1 MSALAASPLVLD
13 RTPRMMRL
21 APLATSL
28 MVASKP
34 MPEFFV
40 DVSATVF
47 RVVLL
52 CEPYR
57 ASNDDGLASEIDVIG
72 VGACYLSFYGSGQY
86 MKRHGEL
93 CSGKVSEDGFEVNV
107 RADAVVV

>member
-1 MSALAASPLVLD
+1 MSALAASPLALD

-40 DVSATVF
+40 DVSAIASRVPSHVILTAPVMMTV
-47 RVVLL
+47 L
-52 CEPYR
+52 P
-57 ASNDDGLASEIDVIG
+57 
-72 VGACYLSFYGSGQY
+72 
-86 MKRHGEL
+86 
-93 CSGKVSEDGFEVNV
+93 V
-107 RADAVVV
+107 RSMS